1 MAKMAKAA
9 VVVGINNYER
19 YSPLYGCEND
29 ANAMEQLLTSH
40 HDGSPNFNCRKLLS
54 SEMRVTRSELRAQVD
69 ELFSKKGLDVALFY
83 FAGHGAN
90 TSSGSFLVSQD
101 GNKNDEGLPMAELI
115 SRATDSPAR
124 EKIII
129 LDCCHAGAIDQL
141 FASHSALALGAGVSI
156 LAACRDTEYSAEK
169 NRRGLFTLTVCDA
182 LDGGA
187 ADVVGNVTVASAY
200 AYLDE
205 VLDVWEQRPVLKAN
219 VEKLVTIRR
228 AEPAVSDDKLRKLP
242 GYFPTE
248 NFNFSL
254 DPSFEPDALPNHPE
268 NEAIFGD
275 LQRFRGA
282 RLLVPIGTEHMYYAA
297 MQSRSCKLT
306 PLGKFYWRK
315 AKKGLL

>member
-1 MAKMAKAA
+1 MAKAA
-9 VVVGINNYER
+9 VVVGINNYEHV
-19 YSPLYGCEND
+19 SKLYGCEND
-29 ANAMEQLLTSH
+29 ANAIEDLLTRN
-40 HDGSPNFNCRKLLS
+40 HDESPNFNCRKLIS
-54 SEMRVTRSELRAQVD
+54 SETRVTRAELRSQVD
-69 ELFSKKGLDVALFY
+69 ELFGKKGLDVALFY

-101 GNKNDEGLPMAELI
+101 GSTNDEGLPMAELI
-115 SRATDSPAR
+115 SKASASTAR

-141 FASHSALALGAGVSI
+141 FSSYSTLALGTGVSI

-169 NRRGLFTLTVCDA
+169 NRHGLFTLTVCDA
-182 LDGGA
+182 LNGGA
-187 ADVVGNVTVASAY
+187 ADVVGNVSVASTY

-242 GYFPTE
+242 KYFPTDDFE
-248 NFNFSL
+248 FSL

-268 NEAIFGD
+268 HEAIFGD

-297 MQSRSCKLT
+297 MERRSCRLT
-306 PLGKFYWRK
+306 PLGKFYWQK
-315 AKKGLL
+315 ARKGLL

>member
-1 MAKMAKAA
+1 MAKAA
-9 VVVGINNYER
+9 VVVGINHYENF
-19 YSPLYGCEND
+19 SSLYGCEND
-29 ANAMEQLLTSH
+29 ATAMEELLTKN
-40 HDGSPNFNCRKLLS
+40 HDDSPNFQCRKLLS
-54 SEMRVTRSELRAQVD
+54 SDTRVTRSELRAQVE
-69 ELFSKKGLDVALFY
+69 ELFGKKGLDVALFY

-101 GNKNDEGLPMAELI
+101 GAKNDEGLPMAELI
-115 SRATDSPAR
+115 SKASASPAR
-124 EKIII
+124 EKVII

-141 FASHSALALGAGVSI
+141 FASVSTLSLGTGVSI

-169 NRRGLFTLTVCDA
+169 NRHGLFTLTVCDA
-182 LDGGA
+182 LNGGA

-219 VEKLVTIRR
+219 VEKLVTLRK
-228 AEPAVSDDKLRKLP
+228 AEPAISDDKLRKLP
-242 GYFPTE
+242 KYFPVE
-248 NFNFSL
+248 NYEFVL

-268 NEAIFGD
+268 NEAVFGD

-297 MQSRSCKLT
+297 MQGRSCKLT
-306 PLGKFYWRK
+306 PLGKFYWQK
-315 AKKGLL
+315 ASKGLL